1 MSKDYKTTLMAIC
14 LAVLTTTAAGQGP
27 RQPLSEEQKQL
38 NTMHQVITSD
48 KLFHYVEQLSDPAL
62 EGRLAG
68 SPGMA
73 KAVAIVEDYY
83 KSWGLS
89 PAGDKGG
96 YIQEYPHPCVEIQP
110 GSTMEILFP
119 IQAKEKNC
127 WIAKSYPWAEG

>member
-68 SPGMA
+68 SPGGR
-73 KAVAIVEDYY
+73 DRR
-83 KSWGLS
+83 GLL
-89 PAGDKGG
+89 
-96 YIQEYPHPCVEIQP
+96 QELGTES
-110 GSTMEILFP
+110 GRR
-119 IQAKEKNC
+119 
-127 WIAKSYPWAEG
+127 